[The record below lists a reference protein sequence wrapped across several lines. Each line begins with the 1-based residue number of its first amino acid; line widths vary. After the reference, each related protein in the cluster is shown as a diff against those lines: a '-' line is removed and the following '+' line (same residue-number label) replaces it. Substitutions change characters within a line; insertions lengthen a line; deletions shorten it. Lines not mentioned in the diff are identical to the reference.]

1 MRPQAGALISFADT
15 TGGKPETRAR
25 RVYICF
31 SLDFAANPHYS
42 HLMTLQL
49 CQHLISIFIT
59 ALDEEIALQQPP
71 WRKVFL
77 LKIQLLLL
85 VIILCELIGVLV
97 RRANQFENGERL

>member
-1 MRPQAGALISFADT
+1 MISLADT
-15 TGGKPETRAR
+15 TGGEPETRAG
-25 RVYICF
+25 RVYICL
-31 SLDFAANPHYS
+31 SLVFAANPHYS

-59 ALDEEIALQQPP
+59 ALDSEIALQGKP

-85 VIILCELIGVLV
+85 VIILCERIGVLV
-97 RRANQFENGERL
+97 RRVNQFENGEKP